1 MILTLLGGGGFR
13 VPLVHSALLR
23 DQRPGR
29 VTELRL
35 FDHDAGRLAV
45 VAKVLEEQAAQAIE
59 AGVPDAPRVRLFT
72 DLAEA
77 LPGTDFIF
85 SAIRVGGMVGRAAD
99 ERIALEHGVIGQET
113 VGAGGISYA
122 LRTIPVVVDIA
133 RAVRKYAPEAWFINF
148 TNPAG
153 VITEVLNSLLGGRV
167 VGICDS
173 PAGLARR
180 ALWAAGFP
188 GLDVYGA
195 GVGIDYIGLNHLGWL
210 RGLTVDGAD
219 VLPELLADA
228 DAVESFEEGRLFG
241 APWIQALGAVPN
253 EYLHYYYFRRENLL
267 AEQEAAASR
276 GSYLARQ
283 QAAFYAAGTAEGEPA
298 ESALQLWERCRMDR
312 EQTYMAE
319 NREAAG
325 TFERDAADLQGGGYE
340 GVALAI
346 MRALGG
352 SGSGGTA
359 GAVGTEDTADA
370 EEARL
375 ILNMPN
381 AGTLPGLDADAVIE
395 APCLVGPAGV
405 RLLPADPLPGYAAGL
420 VTTVKAVERATIE
433 AALGGSRN
441 AAYRALA
448 LHPLVDS
455 VRVAHALLDG
465 YMENFKELAYLR

>member
-23 DQRPGR
+23 DRRPGR

-45 VAKVLEEQAAQAIE
+45 VAKVLEEQAA
-59 AGVPDAPRVRLFT
+59 GVPGAPRVRLFT
-72 DLAEA
+72 ELAGA

-85 SAIRVGGMVGRAAD
+85 SAIRVGGMAGRAAD

-122 LRTIPVVVDIA
+122 LRTIPVVVEIA
-133 RAVRKYAPEAWFINF
+133 RAVRKHAPQAWFINF

-153 VITEVLNSLLGGRV
+153 IITEVLNSLLGGHV

-188 GLDVYGA
+188 GLDVYGT
-195 GVGIDYIGLNHLGWL
+195 GVGIDYVGLNHLGWL

-241 APWIQALGAVPN
+241 APWLQALGAVPN

-267 AEQEAAASR
+267 AEQEASLSR
-276 GSYLARQ
+276 GAYLSRQ
-283 QAAFYAAGTAEGEPA
+283 QAAFYAAGAGEQA
-298 ESALQLWERCRMDR
+298 GGSALQLWEQCRLDR
-312 EQTYMAE
+312 ERTYMAD
-319 NREAAG
+319 NRDAAG
-325 TFERDAADLQGGGYE
+325 TFERDATDLQGGGYE

-346 MRALGG
+346 MRALAG
-352 SGSGGTA
+352 SA
-359 GAVGTEDTADA
+359 GAGPAAAQDGAGPAAAQDGAGET
-370 EEARL
+370 RL

-395 APCLVGPAGV
+395 APCLVGADGI
-405 RLLPADPLPGYAAGL
+405 RLMPADPLPGYAAGL
-420 VTTVKAVERATIE
+420 VTSVKAVERATIE
-433 AALGGSRN
+433 AALGGSRS

-448 LHPLVDS
+448 MHPLVDS
-455 VRVAHALLDG
+455 VRVAHALLDA
-465 YMENFKELAYLR
+465 YTDHFKELAYLR

>member
-13 VPLVHSALLR
+13 VPLVHSALLLDR
-23 DQRPGR
+23 QPGR

-45 VAKVLEEQAAQAIE
+45 VARVLEEQA

-72 DLAEA
+72 ELAEA

-85 SAIRVGGMVGRAAD
+85 SAIRVGGMAGRAAD

-133 RAVRKYAPEAWFINF
+133 QAVRKHAPQAWFINF

-153 VITEVLNSLLGGRV
+153 VITEVLNSLLDGRV

-283 QAAFYAAGTAEGEPA
+283 QAAFYASGAGEGGGA
-298 ESALQLWERCRMDR
+298 ESALQLWEQCRLDR
-312 EQTYMAE
+312 EQTYMAD
-319 NREAAG
+319 NRDAAG

-346 MRALGG
+346 MRALAG
-352 SGSGGTA
+352 SAGSSGGTDE
-359 GAVGTEDTADA
+359 T
-370 EEARL
+370 RL

-395 APCLVGPAGV
+395 APCVVGPGGV

-433 AALGGSRN
+433 AARGGSRS

-448 LHPLVDS
+448 MHPLVDS

-465 YMENFKELAYLR
+465 YMDHFKELAYLR

>member
-23 DQRPGR
+23 DRRPGR

-45 VAKVLEEQAAQAIE
+45 VARVLEEQAA
-59 AGVPDAPRVRLFT
+59 GTPDAPRVRRFT
-72 DLAEA
+72 ELADA

-85 SAIRVGGMVGRAAD
+85 SAIRVGGMAGRAAD

-122 LRTIPVVVDIA
+122 LRTIPVVAEIA
-133 RAVRKYAPEAWFINF
+133 RTVRTHAPDAWFINF

-180 ALWAAGFP
+180 SLAAAGFP
-188 GLDVYGA
+188 DLDVYGA

-228 DAVESFEEGRLFG
+228 AAVESFEEGRLFG
-241 APWIQALGAVPN
+241 APWLQALGAVPN

-267 AEQEAAASR
+267 AEQEASLSR
-276 GSYLARQ
+276 GAYLSRQ
-283 QAAFYAAGTAEGEPA
+283 QAAFYAAGAGDQA
-298 ESALQLWERCRMDR
+298 AGSALQLWEQCRLDR
-312 EQTYMAE
+312 EQTYMAD
-319 NREAAG
+319 NRDAAG

-346 MRALGG
+346 MRAL
-352 SGSGGTA
+352 SGADGASA
-359 GAVGTEDTADA
+359 GEGAGET
-370 EEARL
+370 RL

-381 AGTLPGLDADAVIE
+381 AGTLPGLDGDAVIE
-395 APCLVGPAGV
+395 APCLVGADGI
-405 RLLPADPLPGYAAGL
+405 RLLPAEPLPGYAAGL

-433 AALGGSRN
+433 AALGGDRN

-448 LHPLVDS
+448 MHPLVDS
-455 VRVAHALLDG
+455 VRVAHALLDA
-465 YMENFKELAYLR
+465 YTDHFKELAYLR

>member
-13 VPLVHSALLR
+13 VPLVYSALLKDR
-23 DQRPGR
+23 RPGR
-29 VTELRL
+29 VTEVRL
-35 FDHDAGRLAV
+35 FDHDAGRLGV
-45 VAKVLEEQAAQAIE
+45 VAKVLEEQAAQAVE
-59 AGVPDAPRVRLFT
+59 AGSPDTPRVRLFT
-72 DLAEA
+72 NLADA

-85 SAIRVGGMVGRAAD
+85 SAIRVGGMAGRAAD

-122 LRTIPVVVDIA
+122 LRTIPVAVKIA
-133 RAVRKYAPEAWFINF
+133 EAVRKHAPDAWFINF

-153 VITEVLNSLLGGRV
+153 VITEVLNSLMPGRV

-180 ALWAAGFP
+180 ALAAAGFP
-188 GLDVYGA
+188 ELDVYGP

-228 DAVESFEEGRLFG
+228 AAVESFEEGKLFG
-241 APWIQALGAVPN
+241 APWLQALGAVPN

-267 AEQEAAASR
+267 SEQEASASR

-283 QAAFYAAGTAEGEPA
+283 QAAFYATGAGEGG
-298 ESALQLWERCRMDR
+298 SALHLWERVRMDR

-319 NREAAG
+319 NRDAAG
-325 TFERDAADLQGGGYE
+325 AFERDAADLQGGGYE

-346 MRALGG
+346 MRAVAGSTGSSASGEG
-352 SGSGGTA
+352 SGT
-359 GAVGTEDTADA
+359 
-370 EEARL
+370 RL

-381 AGTLPGLDADAVIE
+381 AGTLPGLDPDAVIE
-395 APCLVGPAGV
+395 APCLVGLDGV
-405 RLLPADPLPGYAAGL
+405 RLLPAAPLPDYAAGL

-441 AAYRALA
+441 AAYRAFA
-448 LHPLVDS
+448 MHPLVDS
-455 VRVAHALLDG
+455 VRVAHALLDA
-465 YMENFKELAYLR
+465 YAAHFKELAYLR

>member
-13 VPLVHSALLR
+13 VPLVYSALLKDR
-23 DQRPGR
+23 RPGR

-35 FDHDAGRLAV
+35 WDHDAGRLAV
-45 VAKVLEEQAAQAIE
+45 VASVLEEQAS
-59 AGVPDAPRVRLFT
+59 GMPDAPRVRLFT
-72 DLAEA
+72 GLAEA
-77 LPGTDFIF
+77 LPGSDFIF
-85 SAIRVGGMVGRAAD
+85 SAIRVGGMAGRAAD

-122 LRTIPVVVDIA
+122 LRTIPVAVRIA
-133 RAVRKYAPEAWFINF
+133 GAVRKHAPEAWFINF

-153 VITEVLNSLLGGRV
+153 VITEVLNTLLQGKV

-180 ALWAAGFP
+180 ALGAAGFP
-188 GLDVYGA
+188 GLDIYA
-195 GVGIDYIGLNHLGWL
+195 GNVGIDYIGLNHLGWL

-228 DAVESFEEGRLFG
+228 AAVESFEEGKLFG
-241 APWIQALGAVPN
+241 AAWLQALGAVPN

-276 GSYLARQ
+276 GAYLERQ
-283 QAAFYAAGTAEGEPA
+283 QAAFYAAGTSER
-298 ESALQLWERCRMDR
+298 ESALQRWERVRMDR

-319 NREAAG
+319 NRDAVG
-325 TFERDAADLQGGGYE
+325 TFERDAEDLQGGGYE
-340 GVALAI
+340 GVALSI
-346 MRALGG
+346 MRALSGAEG
-352 SGSGGTA
+352 S
-359 GAVGTEDTADA
+359 
-370 EEARL
+370 EARL

-381 AGTLPGLDADAVIE
+381 AGTLPGLDHDAVIE
-395 APCLVGPAGV
+395 APCLLGPDGI
-405 RLLPADPLPGYAAGL
+405 RLLPAAPLPDYAAGL

-441 AAYRALA
+441 AAYRAFA
-448 LHPLVDS
+448 MHPLVDS

-465 YMENFKELAYLR
+465 YMAHFPELAYLR

>member
-13 VPLVHSALLR
+13 VPLVYSALLKDR
-23 DQRPGR
+23 RPGR

-45 VAKVLEEQAAQAIE
+45 VARVLAEQA
-59 AGVPDAPRVRLFT
+59 AGVPDAPAVRLFT
-72 DLAEA
+72 ELAEA

-85 SAIRVGGMVGRAAD
+85 SAIRVGGMAGRAAD

-122 LRTIPVVVDIA
+122 LRTIPVVVKIA
-133 RAVRKYAPEAWFINF
+133 EAVRNHAPDAWFINF

-153 VITEVLNSLLGGRV
+153 VITEVLNSLLPGKV

-180 ALWAAGFP
+180 ALAAAGFP
-188 GLDVYGA
+188 ELDVYGS

-219 VLPELLADA
+219 VLPELLADDA
-228 DAVESFEEGRLFG
+228 AVESFEEGKLFG

-267 AEQEAAASR
+267 AGQEASLSR

-283 QAAFYAAGTAEGEPA
+283 QAAFYASGAGEGD
-298 ESALQLWERCRMDR
+298 SALQLWERVRMDR

-319 NREAAG
+319 NRDAAG
-325 TFERDAADLQGGGYE
+325 TFERDAVDLQGGGYE

-346 MRALGG
+346 MRAIAGSNGG
-352 SGSGGTA
+352 SDGAGSDAREA
-359 GAVGTEDTADA
+359 GR
-370 EEARL
+370 EARL

-395 APCLVGPAGV
+395 APCLVGPDGV
-405 RLLPADPLPGYAAGL
+405 RLLPAAPLPDYAAGL
-420 VTTVKAVERATIE
+420 VTTVKAVERATID

-448 LHPLVDS
+448 MHPLVDS

-465 YMENFKELAYLR
+465 YTAHFKELAYLR

>member
-13 VPLVHSALLR
+13 VPLVHSALLLDR
-23 DQRPGR
+23 RPGR

-45 VAKVLEEQAAQAIE
+45 VAKVLEEQA

-85 SAIRVGGMVGRAAD
+85 SAIRVGGMAGRAAD

-122 LRTIPVVVDIA
+122 LRTIPVMVDIA
-133 RAVRKYAPEAWFINF
+133 RAVRKHAPQAWFINF

-267 AEQEAAASR
+267 AGQEAAASR

-283 QAAFYAAGTAEGEPA
+283 QAAFYALGTGEGKDT
-298 ESALQLWERCRMDR
+298 ESALRLWEQCRLDR

-319 NREAAG
+319 NRDAAG

-346 MRALGG
+346 MRALGSSTVG
-352 SGSGGTA
+352 SSTA
-359 GAVGTEDTADA
+359 GSSTDA
-370 EEARL
+370 AETRL

-381 AGTLPGLDADAVIE
+381 AGTLPGLDHDAVIE
-395 APCLVGPAGV
+395 APCVVGADGV
-405 RLLPADPLPGYAAGL
+405 RVLPADPLPGYAAGL

-448 LHPLVDS
+448 MHPLVDS

-465 YMENFKELAYLR
+465 YMDHFGELAYLR